1 MNPTSYNDIY
11 KYGEKIL
18 NTIRKNYSL
27 RSSTRCATYSDSTR
41 INGKKH
47 INAIGEEIMADR
59 QQLGKFHLPRVEY
72 FGRLLKKKT
81 SETRVGNCGEF
92 ADIAEVIAN
101 LNAKDGYNCFHA
113 GLYSRKAGMAVTDA
127 KNVDHAMVILVND
140 KTADA
145 IRKFFNAKD
154 KAKAFPKLNN
164 KNTVVIDPWGD
175 FIGNIQ
181 QAKENYKTY
190 FSNAFIAPSKARF
203 LIVPDEPLDLSKHDL
218 NILGQK
224 HPNLIIKDTSKSDK
238 GFSFKNLFS
247 KWLG

>member
-11 KYGEKIL
+11 KYGEKVL
-18 NTIRKNYSL
+18 NTLRKNYSL
-27 RSSTRCATYSDSTR
+27 RSSTRFATYSDNTR

-47 INAIGEEIMADR
+47 INAINDQIMADR
-59 QQLGKFHLPRVEY
+59 QQLGKFHLPCVEY

-101 LNAKDGYNCFHA
+101 LNSKDKYHCFHA
-113 GLYSRKAGMAVTDA
+113 GLYSQKAGKAVSDA
-127 KNVDHAMVILVND
+127 KNVDHAMIILVND

-145 IRKFFNAKD
+145 IRKFFSAKD
-154 KAKAFPKLNN
+154 KTKAFPKLNN
-164 KNTVVIDPWGD
+164 QNTVVIDPWGD
-175 FIGNIQ
+175 FMGNIQ
-181 QAKENYKTY
+181 QAIENYKTY

-203 LIVPDEPLDLSKHDL
+203 LIIPDGSLNLTKHDL

-224 HPNLIIKDTSKSDK
+224 HPNLIIKDTAKSNK

-247 KWLG
+247 KIF